1 LTPHA
6 AELQR
11 ADEKAEKRAQM
22 LAATRLV
29 AAGMQRVS
37 DTLLI
42 QDFGLCEREFAVEV
56 TDADGGQVDAAS
68 LRGGAAWLYKARQFR
83 GQLDDK
89 VFRTQSE
96 IAKSLGISRDRLTQ
110 IMSLLRLDDGLQDD
124 VLTGRYQV
132 LPEHK
137 LRKIAM
143 MTGRAAQKRALD
155 EQAAAQE
162 KTPTP
167 KGKRKTKVRVKIRL
181 VAYFNPQ
188 MFADQRITA
197 SQQRH
202 RLDSF
207 IDDLNRRLKRATR
220 ARDRESIVS
229 EVDRKLGSLSM
240 RSIAKAELSGATDTG
255 WRVEIVFD
263 DDAWA
268 KRRRYDGFVL
278 LLADPGLGRSASEVV
293 QLYRDKD
300 AVERDFRTI
309 KTDLK
314 LRPVFHHSDPK
325 VRAHVTLCMLS
336 LLLERTMEQDL
347 RATGK
352 AATAPAVLE

>member
-1 LTPHA
+1 
-6 AELQR
+6 
-11 ADEKAEKRAQM
+11 
-22 LAATRLV
+22 
-29 AAGMQRVS
+29 
-37 DTLLI
+37 
-42 QDFGLCEREFAVEV
+42 
-56 TDADGGQVDAAS
+56 
-68 LRGGAAWLYKARQFR
+68 
-83 GQLDDK
+83 
-89 VFRTQSE
+89 
-96 IAKSLGISRDRLTQ
+96 
-110 IMSLLRLDDGLQDD
+110 
-124 VLTGRYQV
+124 
-132 LPEHK
+132 
-137 LRKIAM
+137 
-143 MTGRAAQKRALD
+143 
-155 EQAAAQE
+155 
-162 KTPTP
+162 
-167 KGKRKTKVRVKIRL
+167 
-181 VAYFNPQ
+181 
-188 MFADQRITA
+188 MFADQRIIA

-278 LLADPGLGRSASEVV
+278 LLADSGLNRSASEVV

-352 AATAPAVLE
+352 AATAPTVLETLQPCHLNLLAAGPGDLPGYVVTTPDDDHSRCSSGWA